1 MKKRIVSM
9 ILALSMVLSILPVSA
24 FADAGTS
31 AAAAETTAAGT
42 NEETTNSVVTIKIG
56 ADESALCYLMLSGQT
71 VPVLTTMN
79 AGELYVFFR
88 LRCCTRAQWEIRDHF
103 RAALMAHSFASA
115 PELPKKTFFIP
126 VFSHSSCASFAQ
138 GSV

>member
-42 NEETTNSVVTIKIG
+42 NE
-56 ADESALCYLMLSGQT
+56 
-71 VPVLTTMN
+71 
-79 AGELYVFFR
+79 
-88 LRCCTRAQWEIRDHF
+88 
-103 RAALMAHSFASA
+103 
-115 PELPKKTFFIP
+115 
-126 VFSHSSCASFAQ
+126 
-138 GSV
+138 

>member
-56 ADESALCYLMLSGQT
+56 ADGLPEEQSGPGWSRSESGLSLTITGVENALTAAPT
-71 VPVLTTMN
+71 V
-79 AGELYVFFR
+79 
-88 LRCCTRAQWEIRDHF
+88 
-103 RAALMAHSFASA
+103 S
-115 PELPKKTFFIP
+115 
-126 VFSHSSCASFAQ
+126 
-138 GSV
+138 

>member
-56 ADESALCYLMLSGQT
+56 ADGLPEEQSGPGWELRQ
-71 VPVLTTMN
+71 LQQL
-79 AGELYVFFR
+79 AGHCRRSKCKDRVYSGWR
-88 LRCCTRAQWEIRDHF
+88 
-103 RAALMAHSFASA
+103 
-115 PELPKKTFFIP
+115 
-126 VFSHSSCASFAQ
+126 
-138 GSV
+138 